1 MLDIDLGLAA
11 NIAKLLRLLNVNEF
25 GTNYVVFSLPPLE
38 KFNILLILGV
48 VVEADLVL
56 LDLLVGEGVAVEG
69 EVGRLVREGGPVLG
83 VEGGRFIGFWLF
95 ITHSL

>member
-38 KFNILLILGV
+38 KFNILLILGMV
-48 VVEADLVL
+48 V
-56 LDLLVGEGVAVEG
+56 
-69 EVGRLVREGGPVLG
+69 
-83 VEGGRFIGFWLF
+83 
-95 ITHSL
+95 